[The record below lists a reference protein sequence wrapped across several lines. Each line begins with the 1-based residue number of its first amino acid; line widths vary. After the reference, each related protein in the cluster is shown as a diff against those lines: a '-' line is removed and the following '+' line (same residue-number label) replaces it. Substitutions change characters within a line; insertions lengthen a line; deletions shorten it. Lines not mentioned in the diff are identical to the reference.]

1 MRDIGPEVASRPRR
15 RPDPYVWP
23 GAVSFGT
30 ITGVVSPMPV
40 GTLVD
45 TQGRVVRDLRISVTD
60 RCNLRCVYC
69 MPLEGMPWLPK
80 DELLTYEELTRFARV
95 CLDLGVTGIRLTG
108 GEPTVRAD
116 LPVLVRMLHGLRPAL
131 DLSITTNGLK
141 LAAMAGP
148 LRAAGLTRV
157 NVSLDTLDPA
167 RFHRIARRDRFPQVI
182 AGLEAARRAGLSP
195 IKINTVLMRGF
206 NEDEVV
212 PLARW
217 AREQAYE
224 LRFIEW
230 MPLDFQHGW
239 SRERL
244 VPAAEILERIH
255 AAFPI
260 EPARAGDPS
269 APASLFRYL
278 DGAGRVGVIA
288 SVTRP
293 FCGHCDRIR
302 LTADGQIR
310 TCLFSLREYDF
321 RAAMRGGADDA
332 EIAGLLRAA
341 VWRKEPGHLI
351 NSPYFRQPARGM
363 SAIGG

>member
-1 MRDIGPEVASRPRR
+1 
-15 RPDPYVWP
+15 
-23 GAVSFGT
+23 
-30 ITGVVSPMPV
+30 MPV
-40 GTLVD
+40 GPLID

-69 MPLEGMPWLPK
+69 MPAEGMPWLPK
-80 DELLTYEELTRFARV
+80 GDLLTYEELTRFARV

-116 LPVLVRMLHGLRPAL
+116 LPVLVRMLDQLRPGL
-131 DLSITTNGLK
+131 DLSLTTNGLK
-141 LAAMAGP
+141 LVAMAEA
-148 LRAAGLTRV
+148 LRDAGLKRV
-157 NVSLDTLDPA
+157 NVSLDTLDPK
-167 RFHRIARRDRFPQVI
+167 RFHQIARRDRFPQVI
-182 AGLEAARRAGLSP
+182 AGLEAARRVGFAP

-206 NEDEVV
+206 NQDEAV

-217 AREQAYE
+217 AREEGYQ

-230 MPLDFQHGW
+230 MPLDYQHGW
-239 SRERL
+239 AREKL
-244 VPAAEILERIH
+244 VPAAEILEQIH

-260 EPARAGDPS
+260 EPARTEDPS
-269 APASLFRYL
+269 APASLYRYL
-278 DGAGRVGVIA
+278 DGRGSVGVIA

-310 TCLFSLREYDF
+310 TCLFALKEYDF
-321 RAAMRGGADDA
+321 RKAMRGGASDA
-332 EIAGLLRAA
+332 EIADLLKAA

-351 NSPYFRQPARGM
+351 NSPYFKQPERGM

>member
-1 MRDIGPEVASRPRR
+1 MNAPAPLI
-15 RPDPYVWP
+15 
-23 GAVSFGT
+23 
-30 ITGVVSPMPV
+30 
-40 GTLVD
+40 D

-69 MPLEGMPWLPK
+69 MPAEGMQWLPK
-80 DELLTYEELTRFARV
+80 DDLLTYEEIARFSRV
-95 CLDLGVTGIRLTG
+95 CLSLGVHGIRLTG

-116 LPVLVRMLHGLRPAL
+116 LPRLVAMLNELQTNL

-141 LAAMAGP
+141 LVAMSDD
-148 LRAAGLTRV
+148 LRAAGLKRV

-167 RFHRIARRDRFPQVI
+167 RFHRLARRDRHAEVI
-182 AGLEAARRAGLSP
+182 AGLEAARRAGFTP
-195 IKINTVLMRGF
+195 IKINAVLMRGF
-206 NEDEVV
+206 NEDESV

-217 AREQAYE
+217 AREQDYE

-230 MPLDFQHGW
+230 MPLDAQHGW
-239 SRERL
+239 SREKL
-244 VPAAEILERIH
+244 VPAAEILAQIH
-255 AAFPI
+255 AEFPI
-260 EPARAGDPS
+260 EPARNTDPS
-269 APASLFRYL
+269 APATLYRYL
-278 DGAGRVGVIA
+278 DGRGQVGVIA

-310 TCLFSLREYDF
+310 TCLFSLKEYDF
-321 RAAMRGGADDA
+321 RAALRGGASDEVIVA
-332 EIAGLLRAA
+332 MLQAA

-351 NSPYFRQPARGM
+351 NSPFFRQPERGM

>member
-1 MRDIGPEVASRPRR
+1 
-15 RPDPYVWP
+15 
-23 GAVSFGT
+23 
-30 ITGVVSPMPV
+30 MPV
-40 GTLVD
+40 GPLID

-69 MPLEGMPWLPK
+69 MPAEGMPWLPK
-80 DELLTYEELTRFARV
+80 DDLLTYEELTRFARV

-116 LPVLVRMLHGLRPAL
+116 LPVLVRMLDQLRPGL
-131 DLSITTNGLK
+131 DLSLTTNGLK
-141 LAAMAGP
+141 LVAMAEA
-148 LRAAGLTRV
+148 LRDAGLKRV
-157 NVSLDTLDPA
+157 NVSLDTLDPK
-167 RFHRIARRDRFPQVI
+167 RFHQIARRDRFPQVI
-182 AGLEAARRAGLSP
+182 AGLEAARRVGFTP

-206 NEDEVV
+206 NEDEAV

-217 AREQAYE
+217 AREEGYQ

-230 MPLDFQHGW
+230 MPLDYQHGW
-239 SRERL
+239 AREKL
-244 VPAAEILERIH
+244 VPAAEILEQIH

-260 EPARAGDPS
+260 EPARTEDPS
-269 APASLFRYL
+269 APASLYRYR
-278 DGAGRVGVIA
+278 DGRGSVGVIA

-310 TCLFSLREYDF
+310 TCLFALKEYDF
-321 RAAMRGGADDA
+321 RKAMRGGANDA
-332 EIAGLLRAA
+332 EIADLLKAA

-351 NSPYFRQPARGM
+351 NSPYFKQPERGM